1 MSRVFF
7 TSDLHFGHKNIHNFR
22 KEFESEIHHRKFVMD
37 NWQSTIT
44 KRDKVYVLGDAA
56 FTMDGLDSIKQLNG
70 TKILIRGN
78 HDNLNTSVYLKA
90 FKEVE
95 GIVRYK
101 HAWLSHAPIHPE
113 ELRGKI
119 NIHGHT
125 HYHTMPEFE
134 YENVCLEHT
143 NYTPICWD
151 DLIERRKENINAT
164 TSS

>member
-1 MSRVFF
+1 
-7 TSDLHFGHKNIHNFR
+7 
-22 KEFESEIHHRKFVMD
+22 MD